1 MAMLMSRNNQKPQ
14 MKKLPAKRPWTDVQ
28 SKPLAIS
35 VTANRKKLA
44 DLSADPGR
52 VVSKLKKHYPDA
64 HCALDHKNAFELLI
78 ATVLSAQCTDVR
90 VNKVTPALFK
100 KYPTP
105 KAMAAAPIESIEQ
118 LIQSTGFFRN
128 KAKNIKSASADIVG
142 KHGNEVPKTMEDLSS
157 LAGVGRKT
165 ANVVLGNAF
174 GLATGVVVDTH
185 VGRLSYRLG
194 WTKSENPI
202 IIERDLIKLFPE
214 SEWILLS
221 HLLISLGRDLCRARN
236 PRCSECFLF
245 DACPRRGVK

>member
-1 MAMLMSRNNQKPQ
+1 MVTLMSQNNRKAPT
-14 MKKLPAKRPWTDVQ
+14 KKRPAKRPWTDVQ
-28 SKPLAIS
+28 LKPLEILE
-35 VTANRKKLA
+35 R
-44 DLSADPGR
+44 
-52 VVSKLKKHYPDA
+52 LKDKYPDA
-64 HCALDHKNAFELLI
+64 HCALNHKNAFELLI

-90 VNKVTPALFK
+90 VNLVTPELFRK
-100 KYPTP
+100 FPTP
-105 KAMAAAPIESIEQ
+105 QKMSAAPVEEIER
-118 LIQSTGFFRN
+118 LVQSTGFFRS
-128 KAKNIKSASADIVG
+128 KAKNIKSASHDIVT
-142 KHGNEVPKTMEDLSS
+142 KHSGDVPRTMEELSS

-194 WTKSENPI
+194 WTKSDNPI
-202 IIERDLIKLFPE
+202 QIERDLIKLFPE

-245 DACPRRGVK
+245 DACPRLIKKK

>member
-1 MAMLMSRNNQKPQ
+1 MATLMSRNNRKAQTKKP
-14 MKKLPAKRPWTDVQ
+14 PAKKPWTDVQ
-28 SKPLAIS
+28 SKPS
-35 VTANRKKLA
+35 EKTTRKKA
-44 DLSADPGR
+44 SSPPADPLETLAN
-52 VVSKLKKHYPDA
+52 LKAHYPGA
-64 HCALDHKNAFELLI
+64 HCALNHRNAFELLV
-78 ATVLSAQCTDVR
+78 ATVLSAQCTDER
-90 VNKVTPALFK
+90 VNKVTPELFK

-105 KAMAAAPIESIEQ
+105 ESMSQAPVAALEK

-128 KAKNIKSASADIVG
+128 KAKNLKSAATDIVSKYG
-142 KHGNEVPKTMEDLSS
+142 GEIPRSMNELQG

-194 WTKSENPI
+194 WTDSENPI
-202 IIERDLIKLFPE
+202 IIERDLIKMFPE

-245 DACPRRGVK
+245 DACPKRGVK